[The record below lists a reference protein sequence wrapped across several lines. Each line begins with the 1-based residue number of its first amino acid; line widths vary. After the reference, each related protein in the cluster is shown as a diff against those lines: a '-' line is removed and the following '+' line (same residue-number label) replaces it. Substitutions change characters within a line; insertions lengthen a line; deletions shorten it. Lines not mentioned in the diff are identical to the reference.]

1 MNLRSFKTFCDINNE
16 CEVSVASKQGSKFKG
31 RSDIAKEY
39 SVKDEIWDHKL
50 CKERG
55 RSR

>member
-1 MNLRSFKTFCDINNE
+1 MNLRSFKTFCDINNG

-39 SVKDEIWDHKL
+39 SVKDEI
-50 CKERG
+50 
-55 RSR
+55 